1 MQQNYL
7 GSVVPPNCHERSKQ
21 IPADDRVYFLAQFET
36 MQTDQRNFW
45 KYHSSKITVQ
55 MSHRCLWHKRKTK
68 KHMHVLYT
76 NHMYPSSVVS
86 NVNVKRKHPSWCL
99 YTKHKNIFKKNNSIF
114 HCHFIRL
121 LFAQCAWC
129 HRLSP
134 TGAYG
139 YIHVCAQYLIK
150 VNATTPECNAW
161 KMVKDLDWTNFHVL
175 FDSGLSHLIS
185 QCSSIW
191 NKNYRQ
197 INKTIPNII
206 PATFQTN
213 TRTGPHLP
221 CDTCRCHTRWGSY
234 SWVQLIFGLKGI
246 QVRD

>member
-1 MQQNYL
+1 MRGANKFQQMTE
-7 GSVVPPNCHERSKQ
+7 SIS
-21 IPADDRVYFLAQFET
+21 
-36 MQTDQRNFW
+36 W
-45 KYHSSKITVQ
+45 HSSKPCRQIKETSESTIQ
-55 MSHRCLWHKRKTK
+55 AKSLFRCHTAACGIKGKQK

-161 KMVKDLDWTNFHVL
+161 KMVKDSDWTNFHVL
-175 FDSGLSHLIS
+175 FDSGLSHLVS

-234 SWVQLIFGLKGI
+234 SWVQLVFGLKGI